1 MKRDRATGII
11 AALLGVLVA
20 VYAWM
25 LPKSGIEGDI
35 GPAVF
40 PYMAAVMLIVC
51 GVILAVR
58 RQKEDSAPFLPE
70 MIQKKRFLVITLV
83 YVLYGILLWA
93 VGFLIA
99 TPVACFVL
107 CIMMSGSRKI
117 AKWKLAVFSL
127 IVTAV
132 VYYCFYT
139 LLSLKHYRFF
149 SHLPC
154 CLCVWWADWQA

>member
-1 MKRDRATGII
+1 MWLKRRGDIMKRDRATGII
-11 AALLGVLVA
+11 AALLGVLVV

-139 LLSLKHYRFF
+139 LLSLKLPTGSIIRF
-149 SHLPC
+149 
-154 CLCVWWADWQA
+154 VI

>member
-11 AALLGVLVA
+11 TAMLGVLVA
-20 VYAWM
+20 VYTGM

-40 PYMAAVMLIVC
+40 PYIAAAMLVVC

-58 RQKEDSAPFLPE
+58 RQKEDSTPFLPE
-70 MIQKKRFLVITLV
+70 LVQKKRFLLMTLV
-83 YVLYGILLWA
+83 YILYGISLWA

-107 CIMMSGSRKI
+107 CVMMSGSRKI

-139 LLSLKHYRFF
+139 LLSLKLPTGSIIRF
-149 SHLPC
+149 
-154 CLCVWWADWQA
+154 VI